1 MLLGALTSTKGGS
14 DSDSDGDTLP
24 WGAQAGAE
32 AETTACEDK
41 PKLIRKN
48 AACFDDDLT
57 PVSIKKRPSETTNH
71 NQPAK
76 KPCLSTTRV
85 TGEDSQD
92 LAETLALLGSGTVEK
107 PIPLTVDAIKIPPL
121 RRPTCF
127 NETVEKLKTAGPTK
141 VGSQRVEKKPKGKK
155 EADKGA
161 KTAKAVAPKASFKR
175 PGAKAVAKKRNDTMI
190 EPDLN
195 PASPFYG
202 EYSLAFIPKSAWPSL
217 QRTHRGVHS
226 YTVEYKGALLDV
238 LLRSAAFYVKRA
250 VKEGRSG
257 SVAFSK
263 WGGPEQA
270 WKIAL
275 RLAGVPNEE
284 D

>member
-1 MLLGALTSTKGGS
+1 MSVAPFERGLCPAWKSVRHGKISWDEKTV
-14 DSDSDGDTLP
+14 
-24 WGAQAGAE
+24 
-32 AETTACEDK
+32 
-41 PKLIRKN
+41 
-48 AACFDDDLT
+48 
-57 PVSIKKRPSETTNH
+57 VSIKKRPSETTNH

-85 TGEDSQD
+85 TGE
-92 LAETLALLGSGTVEK
+92 
-107 PIPLTVDAIKIPPL
+107 
-121 RRPTCF
+121 
-127 NETVEKLKTAGPTK
+127 
-141 VGSQRVEKKPKGKK
+141 VEKKPKGKK